1 MGFAV
6 SDEEREMSFYMKNR
20 NGEYIP
26 IEFKKIVSKDWEN
39 NLVIVR
45 VGTDE
50 YPAEESDA
58 NRALDSLHDA
68 DALDELDNISF
79 LITLHN
85 IGFEVLGNL
94 REIGEKYVLVKVTGD
109 DDLSK
114 LDDLQKDAKRQLRGK
129 TKKVV
134 IMPTPLTV
142 DEYKEIKEI
151 KDRVDNRKKRR
162 GK

>member
-1 MGFAV
+1 
-6 SDEEREMSFYMKNR
+6 MSFYMKNR
-20 NGEYIP
+20 NGEYVP
-26 IEFKKIVSKDWEN
+26 VEFKKIVSKDWEN
-39 NLVIVR
+39 SLVIVR

-58 NRALDSLHDA
+58 NRTLDNLHDA
-68 DALDELDNISF
+68 DTLDELDNISF

-114 LDDLQKDAKRQLRGK
+114 LDDLQKD
-129 TKKVV
+129 
-134 IMPTPLTV
+134 
-142 DEYKEIKEI
+142 EIG
-151 KDRVDNRKKRR
+151 RAHV
-162 GK
+162 

>member
-1 MGFAV
+1 MGVAV
-6 SDEEREMSFYMKNR
+6 SNEETVMSFYIKNR
-20 NGEYIP
+20 NGEYVP
-26 IEFKKIVSKDWEN
+26 IDFKKIVTKDWEN
-39 NLVIVR
+39 NLIVVR

-50 YPAEESDA
+50 HPASESDA
-58 NRALDSLHDA
+58 TRTLDSLHDV
-68 DALDELDNISF
+68 DTLDDLENSSF

-85 IGFEVLGNL
+85 IGFEILGSL
-94 REIGEKYVLVKVTGD
+94 KEIGEKYVLVKVTGD

-114 LDDLQKDAKRQLRGK
+114 LEDLQKDAKRQLRGK